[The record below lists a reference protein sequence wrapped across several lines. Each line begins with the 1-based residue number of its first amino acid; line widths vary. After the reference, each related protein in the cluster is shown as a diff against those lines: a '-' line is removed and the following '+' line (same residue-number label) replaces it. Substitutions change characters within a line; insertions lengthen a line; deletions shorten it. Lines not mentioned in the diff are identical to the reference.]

1 MTKLFTACFDVCLS
15 RSKLHQH
22 QQAGAREGQQA
33 GMEVA
38 VGQVSL
44 LRAVVIVVMVV
55 MVMIM
60 MIIVML
66 MMVRMGDSSFVGV
79 SGEVD

>member
-44 LRAVVIVVMVV
+44 LRAVVIVVMV
-55 MVMIM
+55 
-60 MIIVML
+60 MIIVIVVML
-66 MMVRMGDSSFVGV
+66 MMVGMGDGSLDGEP
-79 SGEVD
+79 GEVN